1 MYIDSS
7 QDGYCTDASWTP
19 AHPSFLF
26 VTKTTGY
33 LELWDILIK
42 NHEPIVSFKVS
53 INKKIQI

>member
-1 MYIDSS
+1 MFISSS

-53 INKKIQI
+53 INE